1 MTYFVRWQ
9 SLPAQNP
16 ITRYATRFTMHNQTA
31 LRSSLIWLLF
41 PVVICLG
48 ARELSRLMHKPASTQ
63 SPSENSECSF
73 KNPQKTIPLQ
83 ALRNGQLVYSPPL
96 PFFFFKVPDR
106 PIQGA
111 TSGTIPP
118 ADYYPDLEQFFPIGT
133 AARYSTPPIN
143 ALYCNQIGICHL
155 IHERYREARLAFA
168 KAIIIEQKLRLGL
181 DGSEQDNDWINRPL
195 PQPDLISQKQENQEG
210 DFFAQLEN
218 KAMSPS
224 AHRRRG
230 SGSQLVDELNSYGA
244 SHNLTQL
251 SENYTANA
259 LTKDQSEQ
267 CLTAAEVEPSCRL
280 SGYLHNYKVAVGLEN
295 Q

>member
-1 MTYFVRWQ
+1 M
-9 SLPAQNP
+9 
-16 ITRYATRFTMHNQTA
+16 
-31 LRSSLIWLLF
+31 
-41 PVVICLG
+41 
-48 ARELSRLMHKPASTQ
+48 
-63 SPSENSECSF
+63 
-73 KNPQKTIPLQ
+73 
-83 ALRNGQLVYSPPL
+83 
-96 PFFFFKVPDR
+96 
-106 PIQGA
+106 
-111 TSGTIPP
+111 
-118 ADYYPDLEQFFPIGT
+118 
-133 AARYSTPPIN
+133 
-143 ALYCNQIGICHL
+143 
-155 IHERYREARLAFA
+155 AFA

-224 AHRRRG
+224 AHRRRD